1 MLDKINLNEPVNAKL
16 RLYLFHHA
24 GGSHML
30 YRTWQRELPDW
41 IEFIAIELP
50 GRGLSFGET
59 CLESIE
65 EIIDKLLPVIKT
77 DKPFAFFGHS
87 MGALIAYE
95 LALKLQT
102 RCIHPLWIG
111 LSAFKPAHIKKKEL
125 VKRYMMEDEPFLDY
139 LKTLGDTKELT
150 EDKQALQIMLAIIRK
165 DFKVID
171 NCVMSESQINNKTA
185 VSLFYAKDDPEV
197 TYEMMKEWSRYI
209 LGQCT
214 IYGFQG
220 GHFYLQKYK
229 NDVIKKI
236 ESEINEII

>member
-77 DKPFAFFGHS
+77 DKPFAFFWSQYGS
-87 MGALIAYE
+87 I
-95 LALKLQT
+95 
-102 RCIHPLWIG
+102 
-111 LSAFKPAHIKKKEL
+111 
-125 VKRYMMEDEPFLDY
+125 
-139 LKTLGDTKELT
+139 
-150 EDKQALQIMLAIIRK
+150 
-165 DFKVID
+165 
-171 NCVMSESQINNKTA
+171 NC
-185 VSLFYAKDDPEV
+185 L
-197 TYEMMKEWSRYI
+197 
-209 LGQCT
+209 
-214 IYGFQG
+214 
-220 GHFYLQKYK
+220 
-229 NDVIKKI
+229 
-236 ESEINEII
+236 